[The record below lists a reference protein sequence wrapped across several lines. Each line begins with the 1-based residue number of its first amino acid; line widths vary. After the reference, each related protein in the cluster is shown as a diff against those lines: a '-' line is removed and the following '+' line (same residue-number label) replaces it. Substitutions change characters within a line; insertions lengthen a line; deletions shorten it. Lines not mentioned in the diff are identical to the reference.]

1 VWRRSII
8 TRGNWLLALGSGI
21 GVYET
26 VGLLPGAGQARYI
39 VYGFA
44 LAIMGL
50 KWTLPEKG
58 DPK

>member
-1 VWRRSII
+1 MWRRSI

-21 GVYET
+21 GIYET
-26 VGLLPGAGQARYI
+26 VGLIPTGGQARYI
-39 VYGFA
+39 VYGFS

-58 DPK
+58 EPK